1 MVCVPVLP
9 WACGEGSQ
17 LPCVEG
23 PEQGLGRGA
32 LPRSAEQCWQCG
44 TGLTL
49 ASPEQLQ
56 VRVPALRS
64 CDACAGGTRPGTL
77 LERCQVSAP
86 LFQRR
91 SPLRFACEGT
101 RLPPT
106 PMWVHK
112 ALSLTQ
118 PWPCCSWSQLGQA
131 VPRAASLAASSVP
144 LACRALPERWLG
156 ICLRLPGHSCLCC
169 SPGLAGWGLHLKDTG
184 AGGGGHAWAWHWA
197 WLLTGLS
204 INLLLVQPHPPF
216 LGGAGAGAV
225 VLDSLS
231 PPALGPLGEG

>member
-1 MVCVPVLP
+1 MPVLSS
-9 WACGEGSQ
+9 CRSGS
-17 LPCVEG
+17 LPYEAVTHALVAR
-23 PEQGLGRGA
+23 GLAHCWSGAKSLHPFSNGGA
-32 LPRSAEQCWQCG
+32 LCDLPAKG
-44 TGLTL
+44 L
-49 ASPEQLQ
+49 ASP
-56 VRVPALRS
+56 S
-64 CDACAGGTRPGTL
+64 
-77 LERCQVSAP
+77 
-86 LFQRR
+86 
-91 SPLRFACEGT
+91 
-101 RLPPT
+101 T